1 MDSREGEGTFQ
12 VCKCRVLTVVVDEG
26 SHVDCPGTNYQLCLY
41 GGKKE
46 ACKHVVAIAARAANG
61 CMSGLI
67 S

>member
-1 MDSREGEGTFQ
+1 MVVNGGGSTLQ
-12 VCKCRVLTVVVDEG
+12 VCECSVLTVVVDER
-26 SHVDCPGTNYQLCLY
+26 SHVDCPGTDHQLCLY

-46 ACKHVVAIAARAANG
+46 AYKHVVAIAARAANG